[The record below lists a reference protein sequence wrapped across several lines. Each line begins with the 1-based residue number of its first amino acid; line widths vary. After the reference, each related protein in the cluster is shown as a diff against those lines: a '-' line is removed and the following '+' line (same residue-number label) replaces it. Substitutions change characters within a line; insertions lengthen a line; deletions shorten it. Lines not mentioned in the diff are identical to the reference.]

1 MHPLGPVGRLR
12 ETYSRSSIGLLAFGP
27 IPWGVGMGDTDP
39 GWRPYEDS

>member
-1 MHPLGPVGRLR
+1 
-12 ETYSRSSIGLLAFGP
+12 LAFGP

>member
-12 ETYSRSSIGLLAFGP
+12 ETYGLLAFGP
-27 IPWGVGMGDTDP
+27 IPWGAGMGDTDP